1 MINEL
6 GNTGLFKHII
16 SLQKKNVF
24 YLLLLIANI
33 LGAQTISVN
42 NSEIC
47 EGSSFNLFIDNYSDQ
62 VYNSQWQRSINQVE
76 WSDLSDD
83 SIYSGVINEI
93 LNISNVPYSLNNTY
107 YRCLIDS
114 TNDSNFDVTTSS
126 FQLTLFTN
134 TVAGLIDGN
143 QAICYNTTPNLIT
156 TNTLPAG
163 GDGNYTYQWFK
174 SDDGNNWSQISGAVQ
189 KDYQPSSLTKST
201 FYRVEYFGLC
211 NSLYSNIAEIEVYDE
226 LTAGEIVGDI
236 ICYNTIPG
244 LLTFSTLPTGAD
256 GNYTYQWQESDD
268 LTIWNDIIG
277 ATSISYQDTALTQT
291 KYYRNIVSSTFGC
304 DNVTTNIVSVNVY
317 PEFITGIINDIDPVC
332 YNEIPNLI
340 TTTKLP
346 TGGDGSYTYQWQMSS
361 DQSIWN
367 EISGAT
373 NKDYQPSNLT
383 STTYYRVEYTNLCEA
398 AFSNTSEAV
407 VNMLPDDVDI
417 LGEEN
422 VCANQKDVVYK
433 ISNLNEFYSYQW
445 QCTNG
450 EIVLGVDSTECVIN
464 WDNTPG
470 ETGAIYLEQTIVST
484 GCSTI
489 ITLPIQIGEYS
500 MPNKTSIIRKPSS
513 NILIGKD
520 ESAGLIYQWGY
531 DIIGSNNSVTID
543 GANLR
548 YVQMSNDLDFNK
560 YRYWLRTS
568 FEYQAFNGCQVYTY
582 YDPYGARPNIG
593 GSSVED
599 VLMYPIPSNGTIY
612 FDNLNLKQSG
622 VKVYSINGRLIKCII
637 KNEST
642 LILDKRTPPGI
653 YYITMN
659 KSGRVITKKIILN

>member
-1 MINEL
+1 MIQIPS
-6 GNTGLFKHII
+6 GGGFGG
-16 SLQKKNVF
+16 
-24 YLLLLIANI
+24 Y
-33 LGAQTISVN
+33 
-42 NSEIC
+42 
-47 EGSSFNLFIDNYSDQ
+47 NY
-62 VYNSQWQRSINQVE
+62 QWQ
-76 WSDLSDD
+76 
-83 SIYSGVINEI
+83 
-93 LNISNVPYSLNNTY
+93 
-107 YRCLIDS
+107 
-114 TNDSNFDVTTSS
+114 
-126 FQLTLFTN
+126 
-134 TVAGLIDGN
+134 
-143 QAICYNTTPNLIT
+143 
-156 TNTLPAG
+156 
-163 GDGNYTYQWFK
+163 K
-174 SDDGNNWSQISGAVQ
+174 SDDGTTWANLTGENETTYSPGNLTQTGYFRLQ
-189 KDYQPSSLTKST
+189 TSSVYGCGPTVT
-201 FYRVEYFGLC
+201 
-211 NSLYSNIAEIEVYDE
+211 NIVEIEVYDE

-582 YDPYGARPNIG
+582 YDPDGARPNIG